1 MTARQQSL
9 LASTSATR
17 SLGSSATSP
26 TGPICSRMALR
37 LFVRCT
43 TANHL
48 GPTYSTASDTSRLC
62 IPLVTLFSPL
72 LTTVSDS
79 RTIQEGSRMF
89 TPVRLGFPRQTLDGA
104 SYMGHNIPKDTVRLL
119 SGCEL
124 HPRDKSNVFD
134 RPDEYLPERW
144 LDGRKGRT
152 DMLGEGGDKLGV
164 PHLTYGAGR
173 RVHPLSG
180 QPRSLLVACTSP
192 AFLHLGATTSWRGGE
207 EARLPSLPC

>member
-124 HPRDKSNVFD
+124 HPRDKSSSIDPTN
-134 RPDEYLPERW
+134 
-144 LDGRKGRT
+144 T
-152 DMLGEGGDKLGV
+152 S
-164 PHLTYGAGR
+164 
-173 RVHPLSG
+173 LSG
-180 QPRSLLVACTSP
+180 GWTDAKVAPTC
-192 AFLHLGATTSWRGGE
+192 L
-207 EARLPSLPC
+207 ARVAISSASRT

>member
-1 MTARQQSL
+1 MAPVIW
-9 LASTSATR
+9 AT
-17 SLGSSATSP
+17 TF
-26 TGPICSRMALR
+26 LR
-37 LFVRCT
+37 IRYVYCQAVNCILETNLTLPVQLVIMNLFAGNR
-43 TANHL
+43 
-48 GPTYSTASDTSRLC
+48 D
-62 IPLVTLFSPL
+62 
-72 LTTVSDS
+72 LT
-79 RTIQEGSRMF
+79 
-89 TPVRLGFPRQTLDGA
+89 
-104 SYMGHNIPKDTVRLL
+104 
-119 SGCEL
+119 
-124 HPRDKSNVFD
+124 VFD